1 MDLIFWNTCG
11 RKRTKEEIKS
21 DRISAIII
29 FGGGFLLFV
38 IAMVYVSIRY

>member
-1 MDLIFWNTCG
+1 MDLIFWHTGG

-21 DRISAIII
+21 DRISVIIN

-38 IAMVYVSIRY
+38 IAMIYVSIRY